1 MGKVKTGNPDSDKA
15 KVIENVTLKYCL
27 LVQPLKYPYSQS

>member
-15 KVIENVTLKYCL
+15 QVIENVTLSL
-27 LVQPLKYPYSQS
+27 LVQLLKYPYSQL